1 MTQRILLLVHF
12 CLIAALA
19 MGQSDSKTINSIKR
33 DNSYLYEEA
42 TAKDAD
48 EAYQSAS
55 ELLKRRIEEYV
66 AEEKKLRTAENI
78 IIKDMKSC
86 TEQIQMQRGDM
97 TRVFLYVKKKD
108 ILPAEANVSVMH
120 NDNKVEEP
128 KKKDKDK
135 DKGSV
140 PEAKIEEI
148 TDTDS
153 SLKLPVAWQQEVI
166 DDLLACKTVAEA
178 KNLLSR
184 QKAEFKVK
192 RYGSYA
198 TCSDKTACFW
208 ITGDESGNLLTVLGP
223 GAEERTNFRT
233 LSKETVNI
241 NSNATWFT
249 IAK

>member
-42 TAKDAD
+42 TAKNAD

-86 TEQIQMQRGDM
+86 TEQIQMQRGYM

-120 NDNKVEEP
+120 NDNKVEDP
-128 KKKDKDK
+128 KKKDKE
-135 DKGSV
+135 SV

-166 DDLLACKTVAEA
+166 DDLLVCKTIAEA
-178 KNLLSR
+178 KTLLSR
-184 QKAEFKVK
+184 QKSEFKVK
-192 RYGSYA
+192 RYGTYA
-198 TCSDKTACFW
+198 TCSDKTTCFW
-208 ITGDESGNLLTVLGP
+208 VTSDANGNLLTVLGP

-233 LSKETVNI
+233 LSKETVKI
-241 NSNATWFT
+241 NSNATWFI

>member
-42 TAKDAD
+42 TAKNAD

-55 ELLKRRIEEYV
+55 GLLKRRIEEYV

-120 NDNKVEEP
+120 NDNKVEDP
-128 KKKDKDK
+128 KKKDKE
-135 DKGSV
+135 SV

-166 DDLLACKTVAEA
+166 DDLLVCKTIAEA

-184 QKAEFKVK
+184 QKSEFKVK
-192 RYGSYA
+192 RYGTYA

-208 ITGDESGNLLTVLGP
+208 VTSDENGNLLTVLGP
-223 GAEERTNFRT
+223 GVEERTNFRT

-241 NSNATWFT
+241 NSNATWFI